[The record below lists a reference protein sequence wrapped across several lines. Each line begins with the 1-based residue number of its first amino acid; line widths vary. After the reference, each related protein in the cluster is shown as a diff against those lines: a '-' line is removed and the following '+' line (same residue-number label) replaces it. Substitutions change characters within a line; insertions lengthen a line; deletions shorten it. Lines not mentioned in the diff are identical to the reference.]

1 MSMQAD
7 ELFWTGLDRLVAEG
21 QVVVDR
27 PRGSAHPRY
36 PAFVYPLDYGYLAG
50 TVAADGDG
58 VDVWRGTRH
67 GAGVTGMICSVDL
80 EKRDTECKL
89 LLDCTAGEM
98 RRILELHRV
107 GEQSAILLERPAGQ
121 EEQA

>member
-1 MSMQAD
+1 MQAD
-7 ELFWTGLDRLVAEG
+7 ELFWTSLDRLVAEG

-36 PAFVYPLDYGYLAG
+36 PALVYPLDYGYLAG

-67 GAGVTGMICSVDL
+67 GAGVTGVVCTVDL
-80 EKRDTECKL
+80 GKRDVELKIL
-89 LLDCTAGEM
+89 LECTADEA
-98 RRILELHRV
+98 RRIVDMHRE
-107 GEQSAILLERPAGQ
+107 GQQSAILLERPAGQ